1 MGRMVD
7 SAARTL
13 FAALAFAFLVAL
25 GVWAASAHVISKAT
39 SKQPNMTLPTYTT
52 ISTPASFYTGEPF
65 TFGPQADVGL
75 PVCADGTF
83 AGPSGTCS
91 GHGGEAN

>member
-1 MGRMVD
+1 MARMMD
-7 SAARTL
+7 TAARTV

-25 GVWAASAHVISKAT
+25 GLWAASSHVISKAT
-39 SKQPNMTLPTYTT
+39 GKQPNVTLPTYTT
-52 ISTPASFYTGEPF
+52 ISTPRSFYTAPFSFDPEP
-65 TFGPQADVGL
+65 DVGL

>member
-1 MGRMVD
+1 MVD
-7 SAARTL
+7 TAARTL

-25 GVWAASAHVISKAT
+25 GLWVASSHVVDKAT
-39 SKQPNMTLPTYTT
+39 SKQPNMSLPTFTT
-52 ISTPASFYTGEPF
+52 ISTPGSFYTGEPF
-65 TFGPQADVGL
+65 SFDPEPDVGL